1 MRYSGID
8 TTRRFPTPHNREWNA
23 ALTIIA
29 GVLFVGLAVLII
41 SPARASKAKPTP
53 LTSVS
58 IVSSLN
64 PPPDPDDPGI
74 GGGFDAETYFRE
86 SLVSSIADCTKLVRA
101 VVSGWTKSN
110 AFSLAKEEV
119 RPGWLLAD
127 ARRPDDVGILEFIYR
142 VYPNKARARATVFY
156 YLADGK
162 ELDPAQIGPLLTKYK
177 ITDLEDRLLTALSCE
192 ASKR

>member
-1 MRYSGID
+1 M
-8 TTRRFPTPHNREWNA
+8 FPYAPWNA
-23 ALTIIA
+23 LLTVIA
-29 GVLFVGLAVLII
+29 GVVFIGMAVVII
-41 SPARASKAKPTP
+41 SPAQAAKAKLTP

-58 IVSSLN
+58 VVSSLN

-86 SLVSSIADCTKLVRA
+86 SLVSSIADCTKLVRD
-101 VVSGWTKSN
+101 VVNGWTKSN

-127 ARRPDDVGILEFIYR
+127 ARRSDDTGILEFIYR

-156 YLADGK
+156 YLPNGK
-162 ELDPAQIGPLLTKYK
+162 ELDPAQIGPLLAKYK

-192 ASKR
+192 AVKQ